1 MVLGIPPEIENIAN
15 LGWRVYPASHI
26 SRAACFKGA
35 TDAATYDLDVI
46 AGWRRDYPLCNW
58 RIVFQGSGIWGID
71 IDVPSDTHS
80 HDGIAAMAALVQV
93 HGPLPPRPMT
103 RSGGGGAA
111 LFFEWNGERI
121 IGDSGKPYPGLD
133 PRRGRQSLTVPPSI
147 HTVTGRPYTWVTPP
161 WELTP
166 PKAPEWLLRL
176 VEPPPER
183 VPGPAPDLKSGTAS
197 RNYAVAALH
206 NATRRVAIANQGG
219 RNNTL
224 NRECWSVAKFLTDGT
239 ITESELRDCMIAAS
253 RAAGIPIREACLTID
268 SAIRS
273 KRK

>member
-1 MVLGIPPEIENIAN
+1 MIPPEIEAIAL
-15 LGWRVYPASHI
+15 LGWRVYPASQY
-26 SRAACFKGA
+26 SRAACFAGA
-35 TDAATYDLDVI
+35 TDAASCDLDWI
-46 AGWRRDYPLCNW
+46 AAQCREYPGCNW
-58 RIVFQGSGIWGID
+58 RIVFEGSGIWGFD
-71 IDVPSDTHS
+71 IDVPSADHA
-80 HDGIAAMAALVQV
+80 HDGIAAMAALVEV

-111 LFFEWNGERI
+111 IIFEWNGERI
-121 IGDSGKPYPGLD
+121 VGDSNKPYPGLD

-147 HTVTGRPYTWVTPP
+147 HTTTKRPYTWVTPP
-161 WELTP
+161 WKVAP
-166 PKAPEWLLRL
+166 PKAPAWLLRL
-176 VEPPPER
+176 VEMPPER
-183 VPGPAPDLKSGTAS
+183 EVAPAPTLKNGTAA

-224 NRECWSVAKFLTDGT
+224 NRECWSVSKFLSDGAL
-239 ITESELRDCMIAAS
+239 TESEIRDCMIAAA
-253 RAAGIPIREACLTID
+253 RAANIPIREACLTID